1 LKNDIAQ
8 HHPDEQGLLMA
19 HAVDACV
26 HCGFCLPACPTYQVL
41 GDEMDSPRGR
51 IILMKEVLEGELPLF
66 EATPHLDRCLGC
78 VGCVTAC
85 PSGVPYGELITSF
98 RGWAEPQRRRPVIQK
113 LIRAGVLT
121 MLPRPNLFRAA
132 ALIGKFA
139 KPLAPAL
146 PQVLRAPLGLLPASL
161 DATQPSAAFTP
172 AQGRKRARVA
182 FLSGCAQQVLT
193 PNFNAATLRVLAR
206 NGVEVVTPPEQ
217 GCCGAAAM
225 HTGAR
230 PLALSQARRNLGAF
244 DPDDVD
250 AIVSNA
256 AGCGAGLKEYP
267 MLLAGE
273 GKADEARAE
282 KLAAKVQDIS
292 VFLAALSSNE
302 GPLGGGLEPFMPT
315 SRPLRVAYHDACHL
329 AHAQGVRAEPRAL
342 IKMIPGVT
350 LIEFPESDLC
360 CGSAGTYNIEQPQL
374 AGQLGDRKG
383 KNVMSVQPD
392 IVVSG
397 NVGCHTQLQ
406 SHLSRLG
413 SPVRVMHT
421 IELLDLAY
429 RGEL

>member
-1 LKNDIAQ
+1 MKNEIAL
-8 HHPDEQGLLMA
+8 HHPDAQGLLMA

-51 IILMKEVLEGELPLF
+51 IILMKEVLEGGLPLF

-98 RGWAEPQRRRPVIQK
+98 RGWSEPQRRRPVIQR
-113 LIRAGVLT
+113 LTRAAVLT
-121 MLPRPNLFRAA
+121 MLPRPALFRVGAE
-132 ALIGKFA
+132 LGKFA
-139 KPLAPAL
+139 KPLSKVL
-146 PQVLRAPLGLLPASL
+146 PQALRAPLDLLPG
-161 DATQPSAAFTP
+161 TVQPAQPLPEFTP
-172 AQGRKRARVA
+172 AQGVKRGRVS

-193 PNFNAATLRVLAR
+193 PNFNAATVRVLSR
-206 NGVEVVTPPEQ
+206 NGVEVLVPPSQ

-230 PLALSQARRNLGAF
+230 KLALEQARRNLGAF
-244 DPDDVD
+244 DPADVD
-250 AIVSNA
+250 AVVSNA

-273 GKADEARAE
+273 GADDEARAE
-282 KLAAKVQDIS
+282 TLAAKVRDIS
-292 VFLAALSSNE
+292 VYLAELSAD
-302 GPLGGGLEPFMPT
+302 GGLEPFMPT
-315 SRPLRVAYHDACHL
+315 SRPIKVAYHDACHL
-329 AHAQGVRAEPRAL
+329 AHAQGVKAEPRAL
-342 IKMIPGVT
+342 IRSIPGVT
-350 LIEFPESDLC
+350 LLEVRQGDLC
-360 CGSAGTYNIEQPQL
+360 CGSAGTYNIEQPDL
-374 AGQLGDRKG
+374 ANQLGDLKA
-383 KNVMSVQPD
+383 KNVIATGAD
-392 IVVSG
+392 YVVSG

-406 SHLSRLG
+406 SHLARLG
-413 SPVRVMHT
+413 SKIKVLHT

>member
-1 LKNDIAQ
+1 
-8 HHPDEQGLLMA
+8 MA

-78 VGCVTAC
+78 VACVTAC
-85 PSGVPYGELITSF
+85 PSGVPYGELITGF
-98 RGWAEPQRRRPVIQK
+98 RGWAEPQRSRPVIQK
-113 LIRAGVLT
+113 LTRAAVLT
-121 MLPRPNLFRAA
+121 MLPRPALFRVGAEV
-132 ALIGKFA
+132 GKFA
-139 KPLAPAL
+139 KPLAKVL
-146 PQVLRAPLGLLPASL
+146 PQALRAPLDLLPS
-161 DATQPSAAFTP
+161 TVQPAQPLPEFTP
-172 AQGRKRARVA
+172 AQGVKRGRVA

-193 PNFNAATLRVLAR
+193 PNFNAATVRVLAR
-206 NGVEVVTPPEQ
+206 NGVEVLIPPAQ

-230 PLALSQARRNLGAF
+230 SLALEQARRNLGAF
-244 DPDDVD
+244 DTEAVD

-256 AGCGAGLKEYP
+256 AGCGAGLREYP

-282 KLAAKVQDIS
+282 QLAAKVRDIS
-292 VFLAALSSNE
+292 VYLAELSAD
-302 GPLGGGLEPFMPT
+302 GGLEPFMPT
-315 SRPLRVAYHDACHL
+315 SRPITVAYHDACHL
-329 AHAQGVRAEPRAL
+329 AHAQGVKAEPRAL
-342 IKMIPGVT
+342 IRSIPGVT
-350 LIEFPESDLC
+350 LAEVRQGELC
-360 CGSAGTYNIEQPQL
+360 CGSAGTYNIEQPDL
-374 AGQLGDRKG
+374 AGQLGDMKAR
-383 KNVMSVQPD
+383 NVIATGAD
-392 IVVSG
+392 YVVSG

-413 SPVRVMHT
+413 SPIRVLHT

>member
-1 LKNDIAQ
+1 MKNTILDYHTGAQ
-8 HHPDEQGLLMA
+8 GELMA

-51 IILMKEVLEGELPLF
+51 IILMKEVLEGGLPLF

-85 PSGVPYGELITSF
+85 PSGVPYGELITAF
-98 RGWAEPQRRRPVIQK
+98 RGWSEPQRSRPLIQR
-113 LIRAGVLT
+113 LTRAAVLT
-121 MLPRPNLFRAA
+121 MLPRPPLFRAGA
-132 ALIGKFA
+132 TLGKWA
-139 KPLAPAL
+139 KPLAPLL
-146 PQVLRAPLGLLPASL
+146 PQALRAPLDLLPQSV
-161 DATQPSAAFTP
+161 QPAQPTPTFTP
-172 AQGRKRARVA
+172 AQGTRRGRVA
-182 FLSGCAQQVLT
+182 LLVGCAQQVLT
-193 PNFNAATLRVLAR
+193 PNFNAATLRVLSR
-206 NGVEVVTPPEQ
+206 NGIEVIAPEGQ

-230 PLALSQARRNLGAF
+230 GLALEQARRNLGAF
-244 DPDDVD
+244 DPGDVD
-250 AIVSNA
+250 ALVSNA

-267 MLLAGE
+267 VLLAGE
-273 GKADEARAE
+273 GAADQVRAE
-282 KLAAKVQDIS
+282 RLAAKVQDIS
-292 VFLAALSSNE
+292 VYLANLSAK
-302 GPLGGGLEPFMPT
+302 GGLEPFMPT

-342 IKMIPGVT
+342 IKSIPGVT
-350 LIEFPESDLC
+350 LAEVPEGDLC
-360 CGSAGTYNIEQPQL
+360 CGSAGTYNIEQPEL
-374 AGQLGDRKG
+374 AGRLGDRKAR
-383 KNVMSVQPD
+383 NVMGVQPD

-413 SPVRVMHT
+413 SGVRVLHLV
-421 IELLDLAY
+421 ELLDLAY

>member
-1 LKNDIAQ
+1 MKNEIAL
-8 HHPDEQGLLMA
+8 HHPDAQGLLMA

-51 IILMKEVLEGELPLF
+51 IILMKEVLEGGLPLF

-78 VGCVTAC
+78 VACVTAC

-98 RGWAEPQRRRPVIQK
+98 RGWSEPQRNRPVIQK
-113 LIRAGVLT
+113 LTRAAVLT
-121 MLPRPNLFRAA
+121 MLPRPALFRLGANV
-132 ALIGKFA
+132 GKFA
-139 KPLAPAL
+139 KPLAPLL
-146 PQVLRAPLGLLPASL
+146 PQALRAPLDLLPSSV
-161 DATQPSAAFTP
+161 QPAQPLPEFTP
-172 AQGRKRARVA
+172 AQGVKRGRVS

-193 PNFNAATLRVLAR
+193 PNFNAATVRVLSR
-206 NGVEVVTPPEQ
+206 NGVEVVIPPSQ

-230 PLALSQARRNLGAF
+230 PLALEQARRNLGAF
-244 DPDDVD
+244 DPADVD

-273 GKADEARAE
+273 GTADEARAE
-282 KLAAKVQDIS
+282 TLAAKVRDIS
-292 VFLAALSSNE
+292 VYLAELSAD
-302 GPLGGGLEPFMPT
+302 GGLEPFMPT
-315 SRPLRVAYHDACHL
+315 SRPIKVAYHDACHL
-329 AHAQGVRAEPRAL
+329 AHAQGVKAEPRAL
-342 IKMIPGVT
+342 IRSIPGVT
-350 LIEFPESDLC
+350 LLEVKQGELC
-360 CGSAGTYNIEQPQL
+360 CGSAGTYNIEQPDL
-374 AGQLGDRKG
+374 ANQLGDLKA
-383 KNVMSVQPD
+383 KNVIATGAD
-392 IVVSG
+392 YVVSG

-413 SPVRVMHT
+413 SSIKVLHT

>member
-1 LKNDIAQ
+1 MKNEIAL
-8 HHPDEQGLLMA
+8 HHPDAQGLLMA

-51 IILMKEVLEGELPLF
+51 IILMKEVLEGGLPLF

-98 RGWAEPQRRRPVIQK
+98 RGWSEPQRSRPVIQR
-113 LIRAGVLT
+113 LTRAAVLT
-121 MLPRPNLFRAA
+121 MLPRPALFRVGANV
-132 ALIGKFA
+132 GRFA
-139 KPLAPAL
+139 KPLAPLL
-146 PQVLRAPLGLLPASL
+146 PQALRAPLDLLPN
-161 DATQPSAAFTP
+161 TVQPAQPLPEFTP
-172 AQGRKRARVA
+172 AQGVRRGRVS

-193 PNFNAATLRVLAR
+193 PNFNAATVRVLSR
-206 NGVEVVTPPEQ
+206 NGVEVLIPPAQ

-230 PLALSQARRNLGAF
+230 PLALEQAWRNLNAF
-244 DPDDVD
+244 APDEVD

-273 GKADEARAE
+273 GAANEVRAE
-282 KLAAKVQDIS
+282 TLAAKVRDIS
-292 VFLAALSSNE
+292 VYLAELSAD
-302 GPLGGGLEPFMPT
+302 GGLEPFMPT
-315 SRPLRVAYHDACHL
+315 SRPIKVAYHDACHL
-329 AHAQGVRAEPRAL
+329 AHAQGVKAEPRAL
-342 IKMIPGVT
+342 IRSIPGVT
-350 LIEFPESDLC
+350 LAEVRQGDLC
-360 CGSAGTYNIEQPQL
+360 CGSAGTYNIEQPDL
-374 AGQLGDRKG
+374 ANQLGDLKA
-383 KNVMSVQPD
+383 KNVIATGAD
-392 IVVSG
+392 YVVSG

-406 SHLSRLG
+406 SHLARLG
-413 SPVRVMHT
+413 SPIKVLHT

>member
-1 LKNDIAQ
+1 MKNDIALS
-8 HHPDEQGLLMA
+8 HPDAQGQLMA

-98 RGWAEPQRRRPVIQK
+98 RGWAEPQRQRPVIQK
-113 LIRAGVLT
+113 VIRAGVLT
-121 MLPRPNLFRAA
+121 LLPRPGLFRAA
-132 ALIGKFA
+132 ALLGKFA
-139 KPLAPAL
+139 KPLAPLL
-146 PQVLRAPLGLLPASL
+146 PQVLRAPLNLLPGSL
-161 DATQPSAAFTP
+161 EATQPTPAFTP
-172 AQGRKRARVA
+172 AQGQRRGRVA
-182 FLSGCAQQVLT
+182 FLVGCAQQVLE

-206 NGVEVVTPPEQ
+206 NGVEVVVPEGQ

-230 PLALSQARRNLGAF
+230 PLALAQARRNLNAF
-244 DPDDVD
+244 VPYDVVPGDVD
-250 AIVSNA
+250 AVVSNA

-273 GKADEARAE
+273 GQADQKRAE
-282 KLAAKVQDIS
+282 HLAAKVRDIS
-292 VFLAALSSNE
+292 VYLAELS
-302 GPLGGGLEPFMPT
+302 GGLEPIMPT
-315 SRPLRVAYHDACHL
+315 SRPIKVAYHDACHL
-329 AHAQGVRAEPRAL
+329 AHAQGVKAEPRAL
-342 IKMIPGVT
+342 IRSIPGVT
-350 LIEFPESDLC
+350 LLEITQGDLC
-360 CGSAGTYNIEQPQL
+360 CGSAGTYNIEQPEL
-374 AGQLGDRKG
+374 AGQLGDIKAR
-383 KNVMSVQPD
+383 NVIATGAD
-392 IVVSG
+392 YVVSG

-406 SHLSRLG
+406 SHLARLG
-413 SPVRVMHT
+413 SKIKVLHT

>member
-1 LKNDIAQ
+1 LKNDIAL
-8 HHPDEQGLLMA
+8 HHPDAQGLLMA

-78 VGCVTAC
+78 VACVTAC
-85 PSGVPYGELITSF
+85 PSGVPYGELITGF
-98 RGWAEPQRRRPVIQK
+98 RGWAEPQRSRPVIQK
-113 LIRAGVLT
+113 LTRAAVLT
-121 MLPRPNLFRAA
+121 MLPRPALFRVGAEV
-132 ALIGKFA
+132 GKFA
-139 KPLAPAL
+139 KPLAKVL
-146 PQVLRAPLGLLPASL
+146 PQALRAPLDLLPS
-161 DATQPSAAFTP
+161 TVQPAQPLPDFTP
-172 AQGRKRARVA
+172 AQGVKRGRVA

-193 PNFNAATLRVLAR
+193 PNFNAATVRVLAR
-206 NGVEVVTPPEQ
+206 NGVEVLIPPAQ

-230 PLALSQARRNLGAF
+230 SLALEQARRNLGAF
-244 DPDDVD
+244 DTETVD
-250 AIVSNA
+250 AVVSNA

-273 GKADEARAE
+273 GEADEARAE
-282 KLAAKVQDIS
+282 QLAAKVRDIS
-292 VFLAALSSNE
+292 VYLAELSAD
-302 GPLGGGLEPFMPT
+302 GGLEPFMPT
-315 SRPLRVAYHDACHL
+315 SRPITVAYHDACHL
-329 AHAQGVRAEPRAL
+329 AHAQGVKAEPRAL
-342 IKMIPGVT
+342 IRSIPGVT
-350 LIEFPESDLC
+350 LAEVRQGELC
-360 CGSAGTYNIEQPQL
+360 CGSAGTYNIEQPDL
-374 AGQLGDRKG
+374 AGQLGDMKAR
-383 KNVMSVQPD
+383 NVIATGAD
-392 IVVSG
+392 YVVSG

-413 SPVRVMHT
+413 SPIRVLHT

>member
-1 LKNDIAQ
+1 MKNDIAL
-8 HHPDEQGLLMA
+8 HHPDAQGQLMA

-78 VGCVTAC
+78 VACVTAC
-85 PSGVPYGELITSF
+85 PSGVPYGELITGF
-98 RGWAEPQRRRPVIQK
+98 RGWAEPQRSRPVIQK
-113 LIRAGVLT
+113 LTRAAVLT
-121 MLPRPNLFRAA
+121 MLPRPALFRVGAEV
-132 ALIGKFA
+132 GKFA
-139 KPLAPAL
+139 KPLAKAL
-146 PQVLRAPLGLLPASL
+146 PQALRAPLDLLPS
-161 DATQPSAAFTP
+161 TVQPAQPLPDFTP
-172 AQGRKRARVA
+172 AQGVKRGRVA

-193 PNFNAATLRVLAR
+193 PNFNAATVRVLAR
-206 NGVEVVTPPEQ
+206 NGVEVLIPPAQ

-230 PLALSQARRNLGAF
+230 SLALEQARRNLGAF
-244 DPDDVD
+244 DTETVD
-250 AIVSNA
+250 AVVSNA

-273 GKADEARAE
+273 GEADEARAE
-282 KLAAKVQDIS
+282 QLAAKVRDIS
-292 VFLAALSSNE
+292 VYLAELSAD
-302 GPLGGGLEPFMPT
+302 GGLEPFMPT
-315 SRPLRVAYHDACHL
+315 SRPITVAYHDACHL
-329 AHAQGVRAEPRAL
+329 AHAQGVKAEPRAL
-342 IKMIPGVT
+342 IRSIPGVT
-350 LIEFPESDLC
+350 LAEVRQGDLC
-360 CGSAGTYNIEQPQL
+360 CGSAGTYNIEQPDL
-374 AGQLGDRKG
+374 AGQLGDMKAR
-383 KNVMSVQPD
+383 NVIATGAD
-392 IVVSG
+392 YVVSG

-413 SPVRVMHT
+413 SPIRVLHT

>member
-1 LKNDIAQ
+1 MKNEIAE
-8 HHPDEQGLLMA
+8 HHPDAQGQLMA

-51 IILMKEVLEGELPLF
+51 IFLMKEVLEGELPLF

-98 RGWAEPQRRRPVIQK
+98 RGWSEPQRRRPVIQEVT
-113 LIRAGVLT
+113 RAAVLT
-121 MLPRPNLFRAA
+121 MLPRPGLFRAGA
-132 ALIGKFA
+132 NLGKYA
-139 KPLAPAL
+139 KPLAGVL
-146 PQVLRAPLGLLPASL
+146 PQALRAPLDLLPA
-161 DATQPSAAFTP
+161 AVQPAQPLPEFIP
-172 AQGRKRARVA
+172 AQGARRGRVA

-193 PNFNAATLRVLAR
+193 PNFNAATVRVLSR
-206 NGVEVVTPPEQ
+206 NGVEVVVPPSQ

-225 HTGAR
+225 HTGER
-230 PLALSQARRNLGAF
+230 SLALQQARRNLGAF
-244 DPDDVD
+244 QAQDVD
-250 AIVSNA
+250 AVVSNA

-273 GKADEARAE
+273 GEADEARAE
-282 KLAAKVQDIS
+282 QLAAKVRDIS
-292 VFLAALSSNE
+292 VYLAELSAD
-302 GPLGGGLEPFMPT
+302 GGLEPFMPT
-315 SRPLRVAYHDACHL
+315 SRPIRVAYHDACHL

-342 IKMIPGVT
+342 IRSIPGVT
-350 LIEFPESDLC
+350 LVEVRQGELC
-360 CGSAGTYNIEQPQL
+360 CGSAGTYNIEQPEL
-374 AGQLGDRKG
+374 AGQLGDMKAR
-383 KNVMSVQPD
+383 NVIATGAD
-392 IVVSG
+392 YVVSG

-413 SPVRVMHT
+413 SPIRVLHT

>member
-1 LKNDIAQ
+1 MKNEIAL
-8 HHPDEQGLLMA
+8 HHPDAQGLLMA

-51 IILMKEVLEGELPLF
+51 IILMKEVLEGGLPLF

-98 RGWAEPQRRRPVIQK
+98 RGWSEPQRRRPVIQR
-113 LIRAGVLT
+113 LTRAAVLT
-121 MLPRPNLFRAA
+121 MLPRPALFRVGAE
-132 ALIGKFA
+132 LGKFA
-139 KPLAPAL
+139 KPLSKVL
-146 PQVLRAPLGLLPASL
+146 PQALRAPLDLLPG
-161 DATQPSAAFTP
+161 TVQPAQPLPEFTP
-172 AQGRKRARVA
+172 AQGVKRGRVS

-193 PNFNAATLRVLAR
+193 PNFNAATVRVLSR
-206 NGVEVVTPPEQ
+206 NGVEVVIPPSQ

-230 PLALSQARRNLGAF
+230 KLALEQARRNLGAF
-244 DPDDVD
+244 DLADVD
-250 AIVSNA
+250 AVVSNA

-273 GKADEARAE
+273 GAADEARAE
-282 KLAAKVQDIS
+282 TLAAKVRDIS
-292 VFLAALSSNE
+292 VYLAELSAD
-302 GPLGGGLEPFMPT
+302 GGLEPFMPT
-315 SRPLRVAYHDACHL
+315 SRPIKVAYHDACHL
-329 AHAQGVRAEPRAL
+329 AHAQGVKAEPRAL
-342 IKMIPGVT
+342 IRSIPGVT
-350 LIEFPESDLC
+350 LAEVRQGDLC
-360 CGSAGTYNIEQPQL
+360 CGSAGTYNIEQPDL
-374 AGQLGDRKG
+374 ANQLGDLKA
-383 KNVMSVQPD
+383 KNVIATGAD
-392 IVVSG
+392 YVVSG

-406 SHLSRLG
+406 SHLARLG
-413 SPVRVMHT
+413 RSIKVLHT

>member
-1 LKNDIAQ
+1 
-8 HHPDEQGLLMA
+8 MA

-51 IILMKEVLEGELPLF
+51 IILMKEVLEGGLPLF
-66 EATPHLDRCLGC
+66 EAAPHLDRCLGC

-98 RGWAEPQRRRPVIQK
+98 RGWAEPQRERPVIQS
-113 LIRAGVLT
+113 IVRAGVLT
-121 MLPRPNLFRAA
+121 MLPRPGLFRTA
-132 ALIGKFA
+132 ALLGKFA
-139 KPLAPAL
+139 KPLAPLL
-146 PQVLRAPLGLLPASL
+146 PQLLRAPLDLLPDSL
-161 DATQPSAAFTP
+161 DATQPSPAFTP
-172 AQGRKRARVA
+172 AQGVKRGRVA

-206 NGVEVVTPPEQ
+206 NGVEVVVPPTQ

-230 PLALSQARRNLGAF
+230 PLALEQARRNLRAF
-244 DPDDVD
+244 DPGDVD

-273 GKADEARAE
+273 GKADEAAAE
-282 KLAAKVQDIS
+282 RLSAKVRDIS
-292 VFLAALSSNE
+292 VYLAELSAD
-302 GPLGGGLEPFMPT
+302 GGLEPFMPT
-315 SRPLRVAYHDACHL
+315 SRPITVAYHDACHL
-329 AHAQGVRAEPRAL
+329 AHAQGVKAEPRAL
-342 IKMIPGVT
+342 IRSIPGVT
-350 LIEFPESDLC
+350 LAEVRQGDLC
-360 CGSAGTYNIEQPQL
+360 CGSAGTYNLEQPEL
-374 AGQLGDRKG
+374 AGQLGDMKA
-383 KNVMSVQPD
+383 KNVIATGAD
-392 IVVSG
+392 YVVSG
-397 NVGCHTQLQ
+397 NVGCHTQLH

-413 SPVRVMHT
+413 SSIKVLHT

>member
-1 LKNDIAQ
+1 LKNEIAV
-8 HHPDEQGLLMA
+8 HHPDAQGLLMA

-51 IILMKEVLEGELPLF
+51 IILMKEVLEGGLPLF

-98 RGWAEPQRRRPVIQK
+98 RGWSEPQRSRPVIQK
-113 LIRAGVLT
+113 LTRAAVLT
-121 MLPRPNLFRAA
+121 MLPRPGLFRLGANV
-132 ALIGKFA
+132 GKFA
-139 KPLAPAL
+139 KPLAPLL
-146 PQVLRAPLGLLPASL
+146 PQALRAPLDLLPN
-161 DATQPSAAFTP
+161 TVQPAQPLPEFTP
-172 AQGRKRARVA
+172 AQGLKRGRVA

-193 PNFNAATLRVLAR
+193 PNFNAATVRVLSR
-206 NGVEVVTPPEQ
+206 NGVEVSVPPTQ

-230 PLALSQARRNLGAF
+230 QLALEQARRNLGAF
-244 DPDDVD
+244 DVGDVD

-273 GKADEARAE
+273 GKQDEAAAE
-282 KLAAKVQDIS
+282 RLAAKVRDIS
-292 VFLAALSSNE
+292 VYLAELSAD
-302 GPLGGGLEPFMPT
+302 GGLEPFMPT
-315 SRPLRVAYHDACHL
+315 SRPITVAYHDACHL
-329 AHAQGVRAEPRAL
+329 AHAQGVKAEPRAL
-342 IKMIPGVT
+342 IRSIPGVT
-350 LIEFPESDLC
+350 LAEVRQGDLC
-360 CGSAGTYNIEQPQL
+360 CGSAGTYNIEQPEL
-374 AGQLGDRKG
+374 ANQLGDLKAQ
-383 KNVMSVQPD
+383 NVIATGAD
-392 IVVSG
+392 YVVSG

-406 SHLSRLG
+406 SHLARLG
-413 SPVRVMHT
+413 SSIKVLHT

>member
-1 LKNDIAQ
+1 MKNEIAV
-8 HHPDEQGLLMA
+8 HHPDAQGLLMA

-51 IILMKEVLEGELPLF
+51 IILMKEVLEGGLPLF

-98 RGWAEPQRRRPVIQK
+98 RGWSEPQRSRPVIQK
-113 LIRAGVLT
+113 LTRAAVLT
-121 MLPRPNLFRAA
+121 MLPRPGLFRLGANV
-132 ALIGKFA
+132 GKFA
-139 KPLAPAL
+139 KPLAPLL
-146 PQVLRAPLGLLPASL
+146 PQALRAPLDLLPN
-161 DATQPSAAFTP
+161 TVQPAQPLPEFTP
-172 AQGRKRARVA
+172 AQGLKRGRVA

-193 PNFNAATLRVLAR
+193 PNFNAATVRVLSR
-206 NGVEVVTPPEQ
+206 NGVEVSVPPTQ

-230 PLALSQARRNLGAF
+230 QLALEQARRNLGAF
-244 DPDDVD
+244 DVGDVD

-273 GKADEARAE
+273 GAADEARAE
-282 KLAAKVQDIS
+282 TLAAKVRDIS
-292 VFLAALSSNE
+292 VYLAELSAE
-302 GPLGGGLEPFMPT
+302 GGLEPFMPT
-315 SRPLRVAYHDACHL
+315 SRPITVAYHDACHL
-329 AHAQGVRAEPRAL
+329 AHAQGVKAEPRAL
-342 IKMIPGVT
+342 IRSIPGVT
-350 LIEFPESDLC
+350 LAEVRQGDLC
-360 CGSAGTYNIEQPQL
+360 CGSAGTYNIEQPEL
-374 AGQLGDRKG
+374 ANQLGDLKA
-383 KNVMSVQPD
+383 KNVIATGAD
-392 IVVSG
+392 YVVSG

-406 SHLSRLG
+406 SHLARLG
-413 SPVRVMHT
+413 SPIRVLHT

>member
-1 LKNDIAQ
+1 MKNEIAL
-8 HHPDEQGLLMA
+8 HHPDAQGLLMA

-51 IILMKEVLEGELPLF
+51 IILMKEVLEGGLPLF

-98 RGWAEPQRRRPVIQK
+98 RGWSEPQRSRPVIQR
-113 LIRAGVLT
+113 LTRAAVLT
-121 MLPRPNLFRAA
+121 MLPRPALFRLGANV
-132 ALIGKFA
+132 GKFA
-139 KPLAPAL
+139 KPLAPLL
-146 PQVLRAPLGLLPASL
+146 PQALRAPLDLLPS
-161 DATQPSAAFTP
+161 TVQPAQPLPEFTP
-172 AQGRKRARVA
+172 AQGVKRGRVS

-193 PNFNAATLRVLAR
+193 PNFNAATVRVLSR
-206 NGVEVVTPPEQ
+206 NGVEVVIPLSQ

-230 PLALSQARRNLGAF
+230 KLALEQARRNLGAF
-244 DPDDVD
+244 DPADVD
-250 AIVSNA
+250 AVVSNA

-273 GKADEARAE
+273 GAADEARAE
-282 KLAAKVQDIS
+282 TLAAKVRDIS
-292 VFLAALSSNE
+292 VYLAELSAD
-302 GPLGGGLEPFMPT
+302 GGLEPFMPT
-315 SRPLRVAYHDACHL
+315 SRPIKVAYHDACHL
-329 AHAQGVRAEPRAL
+329 AHAQGVKAEPRAL
-342 IKMIPGVT
+342 IRSIPGVT
-350 LIEFPESDLC
+350 LLEVRQGDLC
-360 CGSAGTYNIEQPQL
+360 CGSAGTYNIEQPDL
-374 AGQLGDRKG
+374 ANQLGDLKA
-383 KNVMSVQPD
+383 KNVIATGAD
-392 IVVSG
+392 YVVSG

-406 SHLSRLG
+406 SHLARLG
-413 SPVRVMHT
+413 SSIKVLHT

>member
-1 LKNDIAQ
+1 LKNDIAL
-8 HHPDEQGLLMA
+8 HHPGAQGQLMA

-78 VGCVTAC
+78 VACVTAC

-98 RGWAEPQRRRPVIQK
+98 RGWAEPQRPRPVIQK
-113 LIRAGVLT
+113 LTRAAVLT
-121 MLPRPNLFRAA
+121 LLPRPALFRVGAEV
-132 ALIGKFA
+132 GRFA
-139 KPLAPAL
+139 KPLAPLL
-146 PQVLRAPLGLLPASL
+146 PQVLRAPLDLLPA
-161 DATQPSAAFTP
+161 TVQPAQPLPEFTP
-172 AQGRKRARVA
+172 AQGVKRGRVS

-193 PNFNAATLRVLAR
+193 PNFNAATVRVLSR
-206 NGVEVVTPPEQ
+206 NGVEVVVPPSQ

-230 PLALSQARRNLGAF
+230 ELALEQARRNLEAF
-244 DPDDVD
+244 DVGDVD
-250 AIVSNA
+250 AVVSNA

-273 GKADEARAE
+273 GAADEARAE
-282 KLAAKVQDIS
+282 TLAAKVRDIS
-292 VFLAALSSNE
+292 VYLAELSAD
-302 GPLGGGLEPFMPT
+302 GGLEPFMPT
-315 SRPLRVAYHDACHL
+315 SRPIKVAYHDACHL

-342 IKMIPGVT
+342 IRSIPGVT
-350 LIEFPESDLC
+350 LLEVRQGELC
-360 CGSAGTYNIEQPQL
+360 CGSAGTYNLEQPDL
-374 AGQLGDRKG
+374 ANQLGDMKAR
-383 KNVMSVQPD
+383 NVIATGAD
-392 IVVSG
+392 YVVSG

-413 SPVRVMHT
+413 SPIRVLHT